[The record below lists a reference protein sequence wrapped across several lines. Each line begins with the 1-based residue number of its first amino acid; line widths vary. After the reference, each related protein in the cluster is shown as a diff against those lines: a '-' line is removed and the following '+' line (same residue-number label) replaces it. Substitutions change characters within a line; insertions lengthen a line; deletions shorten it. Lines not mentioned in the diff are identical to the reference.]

1 MRYVRNWVHERN
13 IDLDGF
19 SNEILY
25 LSEHMQVILRLDIL
39 GVCCIKTSNETTE
52 RSYTHTFT
60 DTENG
65 YRRSMRKRANNL
77 KTLDIQ
83 VSM

>member
-1 MRYVRNWVHERN
+1 MRYIRDWVHERN

-25 LSEHMQVILRLDIL
+25 LSKHMQVILRLDVF
-39 GVCCIKTSNETTE
+39 GVCCVKTSNEATE
-52 RSYTHTFT
+52 RGYTHTFT
-60 DTENG
+60 DTEDS
-65 YRRSMRKRANNL
+65 YRKSMRKRTKNL
-77 KTLDIQ
+77 ETLDIQ

>member
-1 MRYVRNWVHERN
+1 MRYVRDRVHERN

-25 LSEHMQVILRLDIL
+25 LSKHMQVILRLDVFR
-39 GVCCIKTSNETTE
+39 VCCIKTSNETTK
-52 RSYTHTFT
+52 RSYTHTFA

-65 YRRSMRKRANNL
+65 YRKSMRKRTNNL
-77 KTLDIQ
+77 ETLDIQ